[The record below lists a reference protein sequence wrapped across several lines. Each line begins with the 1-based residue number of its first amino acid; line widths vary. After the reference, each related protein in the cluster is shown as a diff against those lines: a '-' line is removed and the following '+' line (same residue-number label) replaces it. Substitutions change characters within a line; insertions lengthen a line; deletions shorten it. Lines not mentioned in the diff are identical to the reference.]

1 MQYGV
6 NSGTDDRETNV
17 EKGENKAKKAWQEIY
32 SFKAPGLT
40 FEHLNKDGLRSFNLE
55 TSVTFP
61 DLRQTGNKKMSKTR
75 KAKKG

>member
-6 NSGTDDRETNV
+6 NSCTDDRETNV

-40 FEHLNKDGLRSFNLE
+40 FEHFNKD
-55 TSVTFP
+55 
-61 DLRQTGNKKMSKTR
+61 DKKKLT
-75 KAKKG
+75 